1 MVAGEARS
9 VPWESAVVV
18 RVPALDKL
26 IAGLRRRFS
35 LPLKQNGIPPHVTA
49 IVPFLAASSLGEDGA
64 LPALRTLCAG
74 CAPFDV
80 TFARTARFP
89 RVLYL
94 APEPAEPFIALARSL
109 MARWPQL
116 APYGGGHRQ
125 IVPHLTVTTSRPP
138 RVFDKVAEAI
148 GSALP
153 IVTRVEAAQ
162 LYEFDGR
169 RWSELATL
177 PFGGA

>member
-1 MVAGEARS
+1 MVSSEVRS

-18 RVPALDKL
+18 RVPALDEL

-35 LPLKQNGIPPHVTA
+35 LPPKQNGIPPHVTA
-49 IVPFLAASSLGEDGA
+49 IVPFLAAGDLGEDGA

-94 APEPAEPFIALARSL
+94 EPEPAEPFIALARSL
-109 MARWPQL
+109 MTRWPQL
-116 APYGGGHRQ
+116 APYAGGHRRM
-125 IVPHLTVTTSRPP
+125 VPHLTVTTSRPP
-138 RVFDKVAEAI
+138 RVFDQVAEALD
-148 GSALP
+148 STLP
-153 IVTRVEAAQ
+153 IVTRVATAQ
-162 LYEFDGR
+162 LYNFDGR
-169 RWSELATL
+169 RWSELASL
-177 PFGGA
+177 PFAGA